1 MKGFKL
7 LLNHSQIPGDGLA
20 TPSRQFVV
28 VQPPMAIRVFFFFLY
43 LYLYIFYYK
52 EHVLFILDLEIAELQ
67 KEK

>member
-28 VQPPMAIRVFFFFLY
+28 VQPPMAIRVFFFFFGIYIYIFFIIRNTCY
-43 LYLYIFYYK
+43 LYWI
-52 EHVLFILDLEIAELQ
+52 
-67 KEK
+67 